1 MIRLFDSPVTRR
13 HRRTDSHLHTSDSN
27 RTEVGAPEPQ
37 AGHGKV
43 VIPSSLLQ
51 SYAGL
56 YFGAKRKAPG
66 SASPITNV
74 ANPAGRQPAE
84 RMTFDDFLA
93 LVKENPR
100 KYIPTTKQYF
110 VQGLASWGVR
120 QESVLGEKINIYNF
134 ANKPWLPDAVQ
145 DKEEFCGQEQ
155 VIDDVVETLKKL
167 DHGKA
172 PYVIQMV
179 GPNGVGKSQ
188 LVNIMQEAVEAFSR
202 KPGGERYSFSVISA
216 EKKSKGVELL
226 LPGRRPQE
234 SNGQNPD
241 SKLPKEADIVFRL
254 PSALNINPIFLL
266 SPEERGKL
274 IKSLK
279 AEGKLDSKANYDFFL
294 TGGALDQRS
303 EKLIEALKRHYDG
316 DLNKVFQNHIQI
328 ERLYFPQGIIPA
340 AETPHAEIR
349 QLAPEVQWNQ
359 APRAIL
365 NSGALLDYNGYLPKA
380 NNGSINIDDM
390 GRSARTDFT
399 YLLETAQTGRL
410 LLNAPPGHPMTSI
423 QEPVDI
429 IFFSTANP
437 EGLMNIMK
445 GGNWRALKD
454 RTVYIMVP
462 HERRYR
468 SEAKVYQSHFNRAL
482 ANGRKIAPHVAE
494 IYALWATMTRLLPV
508 NPDYVEY
515 SRSPDARQAEGGT
528 NMLKAS
534 LQKMDL
540 LKKALLYQE
549 DADIN
554 SFQKDATAAD
564 YIKPNEYE
572 MLRRN
577 LKIIAREHRQSTG
590 ETNFSDYE
598 GGMGISARDGDKVVV
613 PAIIERHA
621 HTGQPITVLDVFE
634 TLAEYLKKERLW
646 VKERE
651 VYLEKHPLAKKTP
664 NVTDLLK
671 MVESYARR
679 QFLME
684 VRNALQV
691 YQPDHEHVRILE
703 KYLEHLRASKAESPA
718 EQEVRREYR
727 DPINQ
732 KEPNLKFME
741 QVESAI
747 LTKSTTALPLVRT
760 RLLAKLTAWDPNA
773 TSSQNIMRLF
783 AGEMERMRAYD
794 EKASEDRIKLFL
806 KDTALW
812 QTNPTILER
821 EATEQPERKREID
834 RMKQGLVALEKLG
847 YPPEVLPKLL
857 GWAFG
862 KGYLSQE
869 NLEVYG
875 T

>member
-1 MIRLFDSPVTRR
+1 MGASEPQADNRKVMVPPALLQGYAGLHFGTKRKTPDSASPVT
-13 HRRTDSHLHTSDSN
+13 
-27 RTEVGAPEPQ
+27 
-37 AGHGKV
+37 KV
-43 VIPSSLLQ
+43 E
-51 SYAGL
+51 
-56 YFGAKRKAPG
+56 K
-66 SASPITNV
+66 T
-74 ANPAGRQPAE
+74 AGRQPAE

-110 VQGLASWGVR
+110 VQGLASWGMR
-120 QESVLGEKINIYNF
+120 QESVLGEKINVYNF
-134 ANKPWLPDAVQ
+134 GNKPWLSDAVQ

-155 VIDDVVETLKKL
+155 VIHDVVEQLKKL
-167 DHGKA
+167 DDGKA

-188 LVNIMQEAVEAFSR
+188 LVDIMQQAVERFSR

-226 LPGRRPQE
+226 LPGRQPQE
-234 SNGQNPD
+234 SKE

-279 AEGKLDSKANYDFFL
+279 AEGKLDPKANYDFFL

-390 GRSARTDFT
+390 GRSLRTDFT

-454 RTVYIMVP
+454 RTVYIIVP

-468 SEAKVYQSHFNRAL
+468 SEAKIYQSHFNRAL
-482 ANGRKIAPHVAE
+482 ANGRKMAPHVAD

-508 NPDYVEY
+508 NPDYAEY
-515 SRSPDARQAEGGT
+515 SRCPDAKQAEGGT

-534 LQKMDL
+534 LQKIDL

-577 LKIIAREHRQSTG
+577 LRTIAREHRQSTG

-598 GGMGISARDGDKVVV
+598 GGMGISARDGDKGVV

-651 VYLEKHPLAKKTP
+651 AYLDKHPLGKKTP
-664 NVTDLLK
+664 NVTELLK
-671 MVESYARR
+671 QVESYARR

-691 YQPDHEHVRILE
+691 YQPDKEHVRILE
-703 KYLEHLRASKAESPA
+703 KYLEHLRAMKGESPA
-718 EQEVRREYR
+718 EQEVKREYR
-727 DPINQ
+727 DQPNQ
-732 KEPNLKFME
+732 KGPNFKFME

-747 LTKSTTALPLVRT
+747 LPKSTQALPLVRT
-760 RLLAKLTAWDPNA
+760 KLLARLTAWDPNA
-773 TSSQNIMRLF
+773 SSSQNIMRLF
-783 AGEMERMRAYD
+783 ASEMERMRAYD
-794 EKASEDRIKLFL
+794 EISSEDRIKLFL

-812 QTNPTILER
+812 QTNPAILER
-821 EATEQPERKREID
+821 EATEQPERKKEID
-834 RMKQGLVALEKLG
+834 RMKQGLVALENLG
-847 YPPEVLPKLL
+847 YPPEVLPKML